1 MKYSIAMK
9 IFTLAVGIMLTTVL
23 VAIITNV
30 EVVKISRDVRFNGSI
45 ILPLASET
53 AGLNETGLRRRIA
66 FERIYREYGEP
77 LPDPKVL
84 EEAEKNI
91 ELFTIKVQE
100 HIQNLRTGL
109 SNLPDDPERQELF
122 SSSRE
127 LVGMIE
133 SIFNHQTDMARL
145 ILEKRRAGE
154 QEAVNELFAFNA
166 KAQADLQ
173 EYRDKLQSNMME
185 LARISNLRTQKGQL
199 FIFWSS
205 LLTTLLAIIL
215 GIYISWMIARNIARP
230 ILELL
235 NTTKAVQKGDL
246 SGHSGKL
253 PEDEI
258 GELGSGFNS
267 MVGELRRK
275 QDLQRAIGSYIDP
288 RIVEKVILPGR
299 PEDVAGQKRVMTI
312 LFTDMVGFTTIG
324 ENLTPSGLVNV
335 TNRYLTL
342 MTECVHA
349 EQGIVDK
356 FIGDAVMAYWGPP
369 FIPEEEQAAA
379 ACRTA
384 LRQLE
389 AMDRFRAEL
398 PELMGMRKNL
408 PFIDIRIGMATGD
421 VVVGNIGS
429 NNARSYTVIG
439 DVVNLASRLESTNK
453 VYGTRILMSDE
464 TWQMAERLFE
474 TREIDLI
481 AVKGKT
487 EPVRVHEL
495 IAVQGKM
502 TPLQEQNR
510 ARFSEALEAYKRQD
524 WTTAASI
531 FKELAEKDHDIAAGT
546 FLERISMLEKLPP
559 NPDWD
564 GAFRMMTK

>member
-23 VAIITNV
+23 VAIITNI
-30 EVVKISRDVRFNGSI
+30 EVVKISRDVKFNGSI
-45 ILPLASET
+45 ILPLAGET
-53 AGLNETGLRRRIA
+53 SGLNETGLRRRIA
-66 FERIYREYGEP
+66 FERLYHEYGEP
-77 LPDPKVL
+77 VPDPKVI

-91 ELFTIKVQE
+91 EVFTAKVQE
-100 HIQNLRTGL
+100 HILNLRTGL
-109 SNLPDDPERQELF
+109 SNLPNDPERQELF

-133 SIFNHQTDMARL
+133 TIFNHQTEMARL
-145 ILEKRRAGE
+145 ILQKRRAGE

-173 EYRDKLQSNMME
+173 EYRDRLQNNMMA
-185 LARISNLRTQKGQL
+185 LARISNMSTQNGQV

-205 LLTTLLAIIL
+205 LATTLLAIIL

-235 NTTKAVQKGDL
+235 KTTRAVQLGDL
-246 SGHSGKL
+246 SGHTGKL

-258 GELGSGFNS
+258 GELGIGFNS

-369 FIPEEEQAAA
+369 FVPEEEQAAA

-384 LRQLE
+384 LRQIE

-408 PFIDIRIGMATGD
+408 PVVDIRIGMATGD

-464 TWQMAERLFE
+464 TKQMAELIME

-481 AVKGKT
+481 AVKGKS
-487 EPVRVHEL
+487 EPVKVHEL
-495 IAVQGKM
+495 IAHLGKL
-502 TPLQEQNR
+502 TPQQEQNR
-510 ARFSEALEAYKRQD
+510 LRFTEALEAYRKQD
-524 WTTAASI
+524 WITAGTI
-531 FKELAEKDHDIAAGT
+531 FQELAEKDHDSAAIT
-546 FLERISMLEKLPP
+546 FLERVGQLEKLPLT
-559 NPDWD
+559 PDWD

>member
-23 VAIITNV
+23 VAIITNI
-30 EVVKISRDVRFNGSI
+30 EVVKISRDVKFNGSI

-66 FERIYREYGEP
+66 FERLYREYGEP
-77 LPDPKVL
+77 IPDPGII
-84 EEAEKNI
+84 EEALKNI
-91 ELFTIKVQE
+91 DLFTVKVNE
-100 HIQNLRTGL
+100 HILNLRTGL
-109 SNLPDDPERQELF
+109 ANLPDDPERQELF

-133 SIFNHQTDMARL
+133 TIFNHQTEMARL

-173 EYRDKLQSNMME
+173 EYRDMLQSNMME
-185 LARISNLRTQKGQL
+185 LARISNQRTQDGQV

-205 LLTTLLAIIL
+205 LATTLLAIIL
-215 GIYISWMIARNIARP
+215 GIYISWMISRNIARP

-235 NTTKAVQKGDL
+235 KTTRAVQKGDL
-246 SGHSGKL
+246 SGHTGKL

-258 GELGSGFNS
+258 GELGTGFNS

-369 FIPEEEQAAA
+369 FVPEEEQAAA

-384 LRQLE
+384 LRQIE
-389 AMDRFRAEL
+389 AMEQFRAEL

-408 PFIDIRIGMATGD
+408 PVIDIRIGMATGD

-464 TWQMAERLFE
+464 TKQMAERVME

-487 EPVRVHEL
+487 EPVKVHEL
-495 IAVQGKM
+495 IAHLDKL
-502 TPLQEQNR
+502 TPQQEQSR
-510 ARFSEALEAYKRQD
+510 LRFSQALEAYRKQD
-524 WTTAASI
+524 WINARTI
-531 FKELAEKDHDIAAGT
+531 FQELAEKDHDSAAIT
-546 FLERISMLEKLPP
+546 FLERVGKLEKLPFTTG
-559 NPDWD
+559 WD
-564 GAFRMMTK
+564 GAFRMVTK

>member
-9 IFTLAVGIMLTTVL
+9 IFTLAVGIMLTTFI
-23 VAIITNV
+23 VAIITNI
-30 EVVKISRDVRFNGSI
+30 EVIGIGRDVKFNGNI
-45 ILPLASET
+45 ILPLASES
-53 AGLNETGLRRRIA
+53 AALNETGLRRRIA
-66 FERIYREYGEP
+66 FERLFREYGETK
-77 LPDPKVL
+77 PDSKVI
-84 EEAEKNI
+84 EEAENNI
-91 ELFTIKVQE
+91 KMFTAKVEDHIK
-100 HIQNLRTGL
+100 NLRSYLLT
-109 SNLPDDPERQELF
+109 LPKDPERQELF
-122 SSSRE
+122 SNIRE
-127 LVGMIE
+127 LVSLIE
-133 SIFNHQTDMARL
+133 SIFDHQSEMARL
-145 ILEKRRAGE
+145 ILEKRRAGKNDE
-154 QEAVNELFAFNA
+154 VKELFEFNS

-173 EYRDKLQSNMME
+173 EYRDRLQSNVNE
-185 LARISNLRTQKGQL
+185 LARISNIRTQNGQVRIL
-199 FIFWSS
+199 WSS
-205 LLTTLLAIIL
+205 LATTLLAIVL
-215 GIYISWMIARNIARP
+215 GVYVSWMISRNIARP

-235 NTTKAVQKGDL
+235 KTTKAVQGGDL
-246 SGHSGKL
+246 TGHAGKL

-258 GELGSGFNS
+258 GELGTGFNS

-335 TNRYLTL
+335 INRYLTL

-349 EQGIVDK
+349 ENGIVDK

-369 FIPEEEQAAA
+369 FVPEEEQAAA

-384 LRQLE
+384 LRQIE
-389 AMDRFRAEL
+389 AMTRFRAEL

-408 PFIDIRIGMATGD
+408 PHIDIRIGMATGD

-453 VYGTRILMSDE
+453 LYGTHILMSDE
-464 TWQMAERLFE
+464 TKQMAERLIE

-481 AVKGKT
+481 AVKGKS
-487 EPVRVHEL
+487 EPVRVYEL
-495 IAVQGKM
+495 ISLQGQLPPDWEEKRM
-502 TPLQEQNR
+502 
-510 ARFSEALEAYKRQD
+510 RFSEGINAYRQQD
-524 WTTAASI
+524 WPNAKAI
-531 FKELAEKDHDIAAGT
+531 FQELEQKYADGPSVA
-546 FLERISMLEKLPP
+546 FLERINQFEKLPK
-559 NPDWD
+559 DIHWD
-564 GAFRMMTK
+564 GSWQMTTK